1 MQVGLLR
8 PSAVL
13 RWRWEWNGLW
23 WVGRGGLRAARLSQ
37 ASQRGKISGNQI
49 LLRASHSTPSK
60 SKGKSN
66 FGVPNLL
73 SSMRIACAPA
83 LGCLIVADYP
93 QAATAGV
100 VLLGITD
107 YLDGYIARKYD
118 MKTPLGAVLDPLAD
132 KVLVSSV
139 FTGLAWKSVIPVWLF
154 GMIIGRDVLLMS
166 GWIVLR
172 RRQLSSRGLGL
183 RHAFDTNLP
192 PVPIKVEYI
201 SKANTSLQLVL
212 AAYSMLNLI
221 DNDLDLP
228 MVKNS
233 LVLVVAFT
241 TVASGGRYM
250 YKSMTQS
257 IFKRSS

>member
-1 MQVGLLR
+1 MPVGLLR

-13 RWRWEWNGLW
+13 RRRWDWRGFW
-23 WVGRGGLRAARLSQ
+23 WIGPGALRAARLSQ
-37 ASQRGKISGNQI
+37 ASQLGKFSGNHI
-49 LLRASHSTPSK
+49 FLRASHSNPSD

-83 LGCLIVADYP
+83 LGYLIVADYP

-118 MKTPLGAVLDPLAD
+118 LKTPLGAVLDPLAD

-154 GMIIGRDVLLMS
+154 CMIIGRDVLLMG

-172 RRQLSSRGLGL
+172 RRQLSSKGLGL
-183 RHAFDTNLP
+183 GHAIDPNVP
-192 PVPIKVEYI
+192 AVPVKVEYI

-212 AAYSMLNLI
+212 AAYSVLSLI
-221 DNDLDLP
+221 DNGRILLF
-228 MVKNS
+228 S
-233 LVLVVAFT
+233 L
-241 TVASGGRYM
+241 ASGRLV
-250 YKSMTQS
+250 
-257 IFKRSS
+257 RS